1 MTDDTAYFESKEF
14 LNILNKYET
23 SVKSEHAIYMDADDL
38 ADIADY
44 YHYNGRDEEA
54 NEAIELALTYNP
66 EAVGPLLYKARE
78 ALSRGDYEDAEDY
91 ASRIEAVDSQE
102 AVYLKG
108 EIMISQGKVD
118 EANDYF
124 RQKMDEIMPDELTD
138 YVYDVAN
145 VFSDYNI
152 HNIAFEWIARSQGDD
167 SDDFKELMGHTLF
180 GLGKYKDSERIFNEL
195 IDHDPYSARY
205 WNALANAQF
214 MSEDYNASITS
225 SEYAI
230 AIDPHDAESI
240 LAKANGLFSLNNYES
255 ALTYYRRYSDIMED
269 DYFGYLHQGTCL
281 LNLGHPEE
289 AIVALEKAE
298 QTATAAGPQIHADIY
313 QELAFAYGDLHK
325 LDQALYYI
333 DKAEE
338 LGCDHANME
347 VIRGHI
353 LLSSNQQKEAELAF
367 KKALKLS
374 DNTPKTMLRIVVSL
388 YDNQYPLTCYTLFK
402 KFFKHI
408 YSDWND
414 GYSYMALCCL
424 DLKKYDEFLYYL
436 DLAVKRN
443 PKEAGAVLG
452 GLFPEGTLPE
462 EYVAYMLNQT
472 NKEST

>member
-14 LNILNKYET
+14 QNILNKYET

-78 ALSRGDYEDAEDY
+78 ALSRGDYEEAEDY

-152 HNIAFEWIARSQGDD
+152 HDIAFEWIARSQGDD

-195 IDHDPYSARY
+195 IDHNPYSARY

-225 SEYAI
+225 SE
-230 AIDPHDAESI
+230 
-240 LAKANGLFSLNNYES
+240 
-255 ALTYYRRYSDIMED
+255 
-269 DYFGYLHQGTCL
+269 
-281 LNLGHPEE
+281 
-289 AIVALEKAE
+289 
-298 QTATAAGPQIHADIY
+298 
-313 QELAFAYGDLHK
+313 
-325 LDQALYYI
+325 
-333 DKAEE
+333 
-338 LGCDHANME
+338 
-347 VIRGHI
+347 
-353 LLSSNQQKEAELAF
+353 
-367 KKALKLS
+367 
-374 DNTPKTMLRIVVSL
+374 
-388 YDNQYPLTCYTLFK
+388 
-402 KFFKHI
+402 
-408 YSDWND
+408 
-414 GYSYMALCCL
+414 
-424 DLKKYDEFLYYL
+424 
-436 DLAVKRN
+436 
-443 PKEAGAVLG
+443 
-452 GLFPEGTLPE
+452 
-462 EYVAYMLNQT
+462 
-472 NKEST
+472 

>member
-14 LNILNKYET
+14 QNILNKYET

-78 ALSRGDYEDAEDY
+78 ALSRGDYESAEDY

-152 HNIAFEWIARSQGDD
+152 HDIAFEWIARSQGDD
-167 SDDFKELMGHTLF
+167 SDDFKEL
-180 GLGKYKDSERIFNEL
+180 
-195 IDHDPYSARY
+195 IDHNPYSARY